1 MSERRTSLLLVRHGQ
16 TPWNAAGRW
25 QGHADPGLSELGRD
39 QAAELAAALRHELEG
54 GWARIVS
61 SDLRRARETAGILAD
76 SLGLA
81 IETDARLRELDVGAW
96 TGLTRSEIEARDLE
110 RLTAF
115 ESGEPTI
122 RAGGGET
129 RLEIRLRA
137 RALVGHVA
145 ERHAGQRLI
154 VVTHLGVIRALLP
167 GVEPG
172 NTDRYPVVA
181 EEILARPIDHERRAE
196 RGAL

>member
-1 MSERRTSLLLVRHGQ
+1 
-16 TPWNAAGRW
+16 
-25 QGHADPGLSELGRD
+25 
-39 QAAELAAALRHELEG
+39 
-54 GWARIVS
+54 
-61 SDLRRARETAGILAD
+61 
-76 SLGLA
+76 
-81 IETDARLRELDVGAW
+81 LRELDVGAW
-96 TGLTRSEIEARDLE
+96 TGLTRSEIEARDPE

-137 RALVGHVA
+137 RALLGHVA

-196 RGAL
+196 RDAL

>member
-1 MSERRTSLLLVRHGQ
+1 MSEPRTRLLLVRHGQ

-25 QGHADPGLSELGRD
+25 QGHADPGLSERGRD
-39 QAAELAAALRHELEG
+39 QAAELAAALRRELEG
-54 GWARIVS
+54 GWARIVA

-81 IETDARLRELDVGAW
+81 VETDIRLRELDVGAW
-96 TGLTRSEIEARDLE
+96 TGLTRSEIEARDPEL
-110 RLTAF
+110 LTAF

-129 RLEIRLRA
+129 RLEIRRRA

-172 NTDRYPVVA
+172 NTDRYPVIA

-196 RGAL
+196 RSAL